1 MGISTHILDTS
12 RGRPAVG
19 VDVALRRQQADGN
32 FSIIKTGVT
41 DADGR
46 VKGLVEGQPETGV
59 YQLRFATGAYFQ
71 AQKVSTFFPVVEI
84 IFVVDQTG
92 EHYHVPLLLNPFGF
106 STYRGS

>member
-12 RGRPAVG
+12 RGRPAEG
-19 VDVALRRQQADGN
+19 VAVALELAQGGGWRELARG
-32 FSIIKTGVT
+32 TT

-46 VKGLVEGQPETGV
+46 VKPLLADIPEEGTFRLSFEVAP
-59 YQLRFATGAYFQ
+59 YFQ
-71 AQKVSTFFPVVEI
+71 KLGSEAFFPRVQIQFLVKAKS
-84 IFVVDQTG
+84 